1 MGLCDGMCDVWECV
15 MVCGGDMWCCVSSRI
30 VGMFSWEVLNFCYS
44 SHTPPVQDNSLVALF
59 AC

>member
-1 MGLCDGMCDVWECV
+1 MFDGVWECV